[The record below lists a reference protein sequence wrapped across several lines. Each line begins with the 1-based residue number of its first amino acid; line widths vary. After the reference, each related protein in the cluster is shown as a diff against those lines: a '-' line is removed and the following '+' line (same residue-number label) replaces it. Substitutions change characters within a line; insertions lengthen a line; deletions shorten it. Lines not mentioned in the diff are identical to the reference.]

1 VTGAIA
7 TSPPGSL
14 AQYVRREFDGGDSVQ
29 TYSSRRDR
37 APDWAAVAL
46 RSPPT
51 MNLDPLET
59 PVDRLHRFFWN
70 IIDRQ
75 GPPVSDRSAKDV
87 VAEMFERQQ
96 AGDNT

>member
-1 VTGAIA
+1 
-7 TSPPGSL
+7 
-14 AQYVRREFDGGDSVQ
+14 
-29 TYSSRRDR
+29 
-37 APDWAAVAL
+37 
-46 RSPPT
+46 